1 MNEHPLLCTDSVVQ
15 NFLNGTQTQDR
26 RPVKMRDMDAT
37 RVVPDLLGQNVWY
50 IDGDPARSVRSPFGV
65 AGDRLWVREAH
76 RLWFP
81 TCPNGEPLGSGWKVR
96 YRADMRQRWTKIG
109 WDEGDQYM
117 SPEDAGVD
125 TEPAPWRPSIHMPR
139 FACRLTLRVQRV
151 WVHRVQEIS
160 EADATAEGVEKL
172 SNMGRHGAWRCYG
185 DCECHKTGHGMRTS
199 ATASF
204 MSLWESL
211 YPGSWDRNDWVWA
224 CEVEREGTPDE

>member
-1 MNEHPLLCTDSVVQ
+1 MTEHPLLCTDSVVR
-15 NFLNGTQTQDR
+15 NFLNKTQTQDR
-26 RPVKMRDMDAT
+26 RPVRDCKAFRDWGVSPEQAYDVDQT
-37 RVVPDLLGQNVWY
+37 T
-50 IDGDPARSVRSPFGV
+50 DGRWGFLVAGDQGWTEPIRSPFGV

-160 EADATAEGVEKL
+160 EADAQAEGITDEQYAL
-172 SNMGRHGAWRCYG
+172 DLGTYRLAFR
-185 DCECHKTGHGMRTS
+185 
-199 ATASF
+199 A
-204 MSLWESL
+204 LWESL

-224 CEVEREGTPDE
+224 CEVEREGTRDE

>member
-160 EADATAEGVEKL
+160 EADAQAEGITDEQYAL
-172 SNMGRHGAWRCYG
+172 DLGTYRLAFR
-185 DCECHKTGHGMRTS
+185 
-199 ATASF
+199 A
-204 MSLWESL
+204 LWESL

-224 CEVEREGTPDE
+224 CEVEREGTRDE